1 MGVDEGMTMLTR
13 AEIDER
19 LAATSKAVLVIAG
32 SLDMCLCREREALQT
47 ARQLTEWL
55 EEWVAAEC
63 DPDFDAPVRETVN
76 WLEGRDE

>member
-1 MGVDEGMTMLTR
+1 MMTR

-19 LAATSKAVLVIAG
+19 LAAISSPWTG
-32 SLDMCLCREREALQT
+32 DGCMDMCLIREREALET
-47 ARQLTEWL
+47 ARQLAEWL

>member
-1 MGVDEGMTMLTR
+1 MDKGMTMLTR

-19 LAATSKAVLVIAG
+19 LAMLARVDTVYFGANMSIN
-32 SLDMCLCREREALQT
+32 REREALQT